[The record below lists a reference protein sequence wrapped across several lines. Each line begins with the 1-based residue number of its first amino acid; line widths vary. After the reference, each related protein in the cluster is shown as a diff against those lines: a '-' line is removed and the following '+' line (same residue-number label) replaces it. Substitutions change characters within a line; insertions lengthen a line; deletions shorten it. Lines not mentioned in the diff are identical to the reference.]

1 MFALLVC
8 CRLDVGPLSVGG
20 TEQVCLDL
28 RVCSDTSIHLLAQEE
43 GSGEACTLPL
53 AAEEWADEL
62 LGRVFATLGNLDAPA
77 EHRGADAGSGSSAF
91 RGHSFLMSSE
101 QSMFRLV
108 LGCWRILITFSI
120 DE

>member
-1 MFALLVC
+1 M
-8 CRLDVGPLSVGG
+8 
-20 TEQVCLDL
+20 CLHL
-28 RVCSDTSIHLLAQEE
+28 RVCFDTSIHLLAQEE
-43 GSGEACTLPL
+43 GSGEASTLPL

-62 LGRVFATLGNLDAPA
+62 LSRVFATLGNLDAPA

-108 LGCWRILITFSI
+108 MGCWWDSYHIRM